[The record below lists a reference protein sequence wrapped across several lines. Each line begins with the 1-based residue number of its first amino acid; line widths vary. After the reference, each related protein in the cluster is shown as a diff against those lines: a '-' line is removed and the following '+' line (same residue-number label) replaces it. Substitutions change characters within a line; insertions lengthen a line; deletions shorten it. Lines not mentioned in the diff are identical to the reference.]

1 MEGND
6 FVFRKEGAT
15 LYVYLGFELSV
26 SNSTAL
32 REVFE
37 AYRGQDIN
45 RIVFDATDLVFLSS
59 SGVRVIIF
67 AAKELGK
74 DTKVIFENCAEEIY
88 NTFKMTGLI
97 NFFSFVENKSK
108 INKTGD
114 GEVEDSKWQQ
124 EYYEARQKQL
134 DNFAA
139 HNDVV
144 MYQMKMGQNED

>member
-32 REVFE
+32 REMFE

-45 RIVFDATDLVFLSS
+45 RIEFDATDLVFLSS

-67 AAKELGK
+67 AAKEFSLAGR
-74 DTKVIFENCAEEIY
+74 DRD
-88 NTFKMTGLI
+88 GL
-97 NFFSFVENKSK
+97 STPAGGRSRRPRP
-108 INKTGD
+108 
-114 GEVEDSKWQQ
+114 W
-124 EYYEARQKQL
+124 
-134 DNFAA
+134 
-139 HNDVV
+139 
-144 MYQMKMGQNED
+144 